1 MIGYINGFEYDNDSE
16 IIINEDLDFVD
27 EIPVSYDLDE
37 KKIIYPAD
45 SDIKEDQYLE
55 IESNIYKIK
64 SVEDNEENTLSLVVK
79 QISEVCIKV
88 IETLVLIISNI
99 ISTLL

>member
-37 KKIIYPAD
+37 KKVIYPAD
-45 SDIKEDQYLE
+45 SDIK
-55 IESNIYKIK
+55 
-64 SVEDNEENTLSLVVK
+64 
-79 QISEVCIKV
+79 
-88 IETLVLIISNI
+88 
-99 ISTLL
+99 